1 MATLTRTAAGREAC
15 PRCNGRIMKE
25 GTLQSRCPFFPSS
38 TRGPAPRTVCDTR
51 PDAFIRWES
60 LGNSSFLTG
69 YYFHQNS
76 TRKVIFC
83 MSYICNNNNKC
94 PISITV
100 TSVHWPFPKGIFT
113 QEERIPSEVSSLKYC
128 QRDYKPWATDS
139 RERNLFVPRG
149 PLYFM
154 ETTAVHN

>member
-1 MATLTRTAAGREAC
+1 MASSTRTTAGREAC
-15 PRCNGRIMKE
+15 PRRNGGFVQE
-25 GTLQSRCPFFPSS
+25 GTLRSRCPLCPSS
-38 TRGPAPRTVCDTR
+38 ARGPAPRPVCDTG

-83 MSYICNNNNKC
+83 MSHICDTNNKC
-94 PISITV
+94 PISIAV
-100 TSVHWPFPKGIFT
+100 NSVHWPFPKGIFT
-113 QEERIPSEVSSLKYC
+113 QEESKPSELSSLKYC
-128 QRDYKPWATDS
+128 RRDYKPWATDS